1 MTANKFKMAQVH
13 DSAGFSFRQKQLFP
27 QEEMLEIR
35 KKSKQLLI
43 GIPKEETENEKRI
56 ALTPQAVQL
65 LCKSGHKI
73 LIESGAGSGANYSD
87 LEYSEAGAEII
98 DNRRKVFQSE
108 IILKISPF
116 LKKDI
121 DLLTNNQTLLSALHF
136 STQTKEQIFG
146 LMQKKA
152 NAIAFEMIKEE
163 PDYYPIVRSMSE
175 IGGKLSINIAAEYL
189 SKQHNGKG
197 VLLGG
202 ITGISPAEVVI
213 IGAGAAAEHAAH
225 AALGL
230 GALIKVF
237 DFSIYKLREFQH
249 NIGKQI
255 FTSIIQPYAIKKA
268 LQSADVVIGC
278 LAIDE
283 KKDQLI
289 VSEEMVH
296 QMKKGTVII
305 DLNVDK
311 GSCFETSHP
320 TTHSKPVFEK
330 HGVTHYCVPNIA
342 SRAARTATIA
352 LSNILAPILLKIGE
366 EGGTINLLKID
377 RGIRSGVYIFNGILT
392 DPKTGHRFDINYKD
406 IDLLMAAF

>member
-1 MTANKFKMAQVH
+1 MAHVH
-13 DSAGFSFRQKQLFP
+13 DSSNFSFRQKQLFP

-43 GIPKEETENEKRI
+43 AIPKEETENEKRI

-65 LCKSGHKI
+65 LCKLGHKI
-73 LIESGAGSGANYSD
+73 LIQSGAGKGANYTD

-98 DNRRKVFQSE
+98 DDRRKIFQSE
-108 IILKISPF
+108 LILKISPF

-121 DLLTNNQTLLSALHF
+121 DLLNNNQTLLSALHF
-136 STQTKEQIFG
+136 STQTKEQIYA
-146 LMQKKA
+146 LMQKKVT
-152 NAIAFEMIKEE
+152 AIAFEMIKEE

-175 IGGKLSINIAAEYL
+175 IGGKLSINIAGEYL
-189 SKQHNGKG
+189 SKKHDGKG

-213 IGAGAAAEHAAH
+213 IGAGTAAEHAAH

-230 GALIKVF
+230 GAMVKVF
-237 DFSIYKLREFQH
+237 DFSIYKLRAFQYH
-249 NIGKQI
+249 IGKQI

-268 LQSADVVIGC
+268 LQSADVVIGA

-283 KKDQLI
+283 KKDQII
-289 VSEEMVH
+289 VTEEMVRR
-296 QMKKGTVII
+296 MKKGTVII
-305 DLNVDK
+305 DLNVDN
-311 GSCFETSHP
+311 GTCFETSKP
-320 TTHSKPVFEK
+320 TSHTNPVFERY
-330 HGVTHYCVPNIA
+330 GVLHYCVPNIA
-342 SRAARTATIA
+342 SRAARTASIA
-352 LSNILAPILLKIGE
+352 LSNILAPILIKLGD
-366 EGGTINLLKID
+366 EGGTINLLKVD

-392 DPKTGHRFDINYKD
+392 DPKTGYRFDINYKD

>member
-1 MTANKFKMAQVH
+1 MAQVH
-13 DSAGFSFRQKQLFP
+13 DSSGFSFRQKQLFP

-65 LCKSGHKI
+65 LCKLGHKI
-73 LIESGAGSGANYSD
+73 LIQEGAGKGANYTD
-87 LEYSEAGAEII
+87 LEYSEAGAQII
-98 DNRRKVFQSE
+98 DDRKKIFQSE
-108 IILKISPF
+108 LILKISPF

-121 DLLTNNQTLLSALHF
+121 DLLNNNQTLLSALHF
-136 STQTKEQIFG
+136 STQTKEQIYA
-146 LMQKKA
+146 LMQKKV

-163 PDYYPIVRSMSE
+163 PHYYPIVRSMSE

-202 ITGISPAEVVI
+202 ITGISPAEVLI

-268 LQSADVVIGC
+268 LQSADVVIGA
-278 LAIDE
+278 LAVDE
-283 KKDQLI
+283 KKEQI
-289 VSEEMVH
+289 IITEEMVRN
-296 QMKKGTVII
+296 MKKGTVII
-305 DLNVDK
+305 DLNVDN
-311 GSCFETSHP
+311 GTCFETSKP
-320 TTHSKPVFEK
+320 TTHSNPVFEK
-330 HGVTHYCVPNIA
+330 YGIIHYCVPNIA
-342 SRAARTATIA
+342 SRAARTASIA
-352 LSNILAPILLKIGE
+352 LSNILAPIIIKIGN
-366 EGGTINLLKID
+366 EGGIINLLKTNH
-377 RGIRSGVYIFNGILT
+377 GIRNGVYVFNGILT

>member
-1 MTANKFKMAQVH
+1 MAHVH
-13 DSAGFSFRQKQLFP
+13 DSSDFSFRQKQLFP

-65 LCKSGHKI
+65 LTKLGHKI
-73 LIESGAGSGANYSD
+73 LIQSGAGKGANYTD

-98 DNRRKVFQSE
+98 DNRRKIFQSE
-108 IILKISPF
+108 LILKISPF

-121 DLLTNNQTLLSALHF
+121 DLLNNNQTLLSALHF
-136 STQTKEQIFG
+136 STQTKEQIYA
-146 LMQKKA
+146 LMQKKVK
-152 NAIAFEMIKEE
+152 AIAFEMIKEE

-175 IGGKLSINIAAEYL
+175 IGGKLSINIAGEYL
-189 SKQHNGKG
+189 SKQHDGKG

-213 IGAGAAAEHAAH
+213 IGAGTAAEHAAH

-230 GALIKVF
+230 GAMVKVF

-268 LQSADVVIGC
+268 LQSADVVIGA

-283 KKDQLI
+283 KKDQII
-289 VSEEMVH
+289 VTEEMVRS
-296 QMKKGTVII
+296 MKKGTVII
-305 DLNVDK
+305 DLNVDN
-311 GSCFETSHP
+311 GTCFETSKP
-320 TTHSKPVFEK
+320 TSHTNPVFERY
-330 HGVTHYCVPNIA
+330 GVLHYCVPNIA
-342 SRAARTATIA
+342 SRAARTASIA
-352 LSNILAPILLKIGE
+352 LSNILAPILIKLGD
-366 EGGTINLLKID
+366 EGGTINLLKTD
-377 RGIRSGVYIFNGILT
+377 RGIRSGVYILNGILT